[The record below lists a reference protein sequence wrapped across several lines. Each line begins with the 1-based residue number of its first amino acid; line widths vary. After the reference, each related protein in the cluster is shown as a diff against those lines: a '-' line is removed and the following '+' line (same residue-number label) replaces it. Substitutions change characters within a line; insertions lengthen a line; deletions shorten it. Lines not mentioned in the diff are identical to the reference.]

1 MLQWPF
7 YLSVFRLREKLL
19 QYYNGLVDLFSDSML
34 GAEAIHN
41 QQKVESSRQ
50 YIGSFC
56 LCFFFTVSRLSY
68 LLRKVMT
75 VQL

>member
-19 QYYNGLVDLFSDSML
+19 QYYNGLVVDLFSDSML

-41 QQKVESSRQ
+41 QQKVESSIQ
-50 YIGSFC
+50 YIGSFVFV
-56 LCFFFTVSRLSY
+56 FFCV
-68 LLRKVMT
+68 
-75 VQL
+75 